1 MPTKEEKF
9 KNLEK
14 LIAETQTLININ
26 TSTLKSLM
34 FDLEKAKLEKWT
46 PPNGQF
52 IVDHTGAV
60 VDITKQN
67 PGIVNSEFGN
77 VRSTQNTAAKLSTN
91 MKLFNRLS
99 AYVGDINPV
108 VEYGNFQ
115 DCSTISLVFYDWSG
129 KLSDKL
135 REDINSGVV
144 DLKCE

>member
-129 KLSDKL
+129 KLSDQL
-135 REDINSGVV
+135 REDIHSGVV
-144 DLKCE
+144 DLK